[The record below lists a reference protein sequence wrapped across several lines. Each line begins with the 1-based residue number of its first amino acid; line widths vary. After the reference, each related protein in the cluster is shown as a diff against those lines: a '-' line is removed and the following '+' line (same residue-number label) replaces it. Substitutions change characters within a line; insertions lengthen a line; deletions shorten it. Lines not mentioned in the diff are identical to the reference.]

1 MLKIGNKDNKTIIIT
16 IGHVQNSWNV
26 KDIFKRSNQASSDE
40 NYNAWVET
48 WVESYI
54 GWEYS
59 RFGITEENNSELEDI
74 AIEIIKN
81 KIKLKKK
88 TGKRIKNI
96 KKNSTSGNME

>member
-1 MLKIGNKDNKTIIIT
+1 M
-16 IGHVQNSWNV
+16 

-40 NYNAWVET
+40 NYNAWVE
-48 WVESYI
+48 SYI

-59 RFGITEENNSELEDI
+59 RFGIAEENISKLEDI

-88 TGKRIKNI
+88 QEK
-96 KKNSTSGNME
+96 E